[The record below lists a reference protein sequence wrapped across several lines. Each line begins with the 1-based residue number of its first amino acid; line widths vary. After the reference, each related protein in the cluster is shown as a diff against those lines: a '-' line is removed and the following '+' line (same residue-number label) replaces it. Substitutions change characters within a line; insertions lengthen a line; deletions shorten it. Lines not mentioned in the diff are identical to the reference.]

1 MGTIGLYR
9 HADVYDALHLPGTR
23 AEVRTLQRLARRFG
37 AMPAAGSHR
46 AAVWLEPACGTARHL
61 RIAAARGARVIGID
75 TSREMLDFARARLRE
90 ASLIRRAKIVQG
102 DIARVG
108 DLVPSASVDVAFV
121 LINSIRH
128 LATDRTML
136 DHLRGMTRVL
146 RAGGIYAVGLSLS
159 AYGFEQES
167 EDVWSARHGSARV
180 TQVVQYIPPTLGS
193 RRERVISHVSCSTR
207 AGRVVFEDVSTYWL
221 RTYSLDQWR
230 RLVDLAGLSVL
241 GVVDQD
247 GVDTMP
253 TEPGYAVWILGVKPK
268 SQERAMRPP
277 TRRSRP
283 R

>member
-37 AMPAAGSHR
+37 AMPLADSRR

-61 RIAAARGARVIGID
+61 RVAAACGARVIGID

-90 ASLIRRAKIVQG
+90 DSLTRRARLISG
-102 DIARVG
+102 DIARVAE
-108 DLVPSASVDVAFV
+108 LVPPASVDVAFV

-136 DHLRGMTRVL
+136 DHLRGMARVL
-146 RAGGIYAVGLSLS
+146 RTGGIYAVGLSLS
-159 AYGFEQES
+159 AYGFEQEC
-167 EDVWSARHGSARV
+167 EDVWTARHGSARV

-193 RRERVISHVSCSTR
+193 RRERVISHVSCATR
-207 AGRVVFEDVSTYWL
+207 AGRVLFEDVSTYWL
-221 RTYSLDQWR
+221 RTYSQDQWQQ
-230 RLVDLAGLSVL
+230 LVDRAGLSVL

-247 GVDTMP
+247 GVDTTP
-253 TEPGYAVWILGVKPK
+253 AEPGYAVWILGVKPK
-268 SQERAMRPP
+268 KPERATRRP